1 MVILAILYVCSLI
14 FNVIFTYKV
23 FRYYNIIYWKAFIP
37 FYNLYLLC
45 LLILSNGWLFILLLV
60 PVVNVFMYIWLL
72 KRSKK
77 CIADVK
83 YLLYS
88 RLLNSLILLFGIV
101 YFICI
106 FIASMSYAIV
116 KFFMILHS
124 LLVEFTRVP

>member
-1 MVILAILYVCSLI
+1 MVIFAILYVCSLI
-14 FNVIFTYKV
+14 FNIIFTYKV

-45 LLILSNGWLFILLLV
+45 LLILSNGWLFVLLLIL
-60 PVVNVFMYIWLL
+60 VVNVFMYILL
-72 KRSKK
+72 LRRSKK

-88 RLLNSLILLFGIV
+88 RLLNSLILLFCIV
-101 YFICI
+101 YLIYL

-116 KFFMILHS
+116 KFFMVLHS